1 MASTVN
7 YAIETTPSIHVF
19 YELPTGETGR
29 CEVCREAE
37 IAYTWTK
44 QGRNDLLEAP
54 NQKICRVCAGMILLV
69 GAP

>member
-1 MASTVN
+1 MGGIAN

-19 YELPTGETGR
+19 LELQSGQAGR
-29 CEVCREAE
+29 CEVCHEEE
-37 IAYTWTK
+37 IAYTWTR
-44 QGRNDLLEAP
+44 QGRDDLLEAP